1 MKVLMID
8 NYDSFTYNIVQY
20 LGELG
25 AEVEVQ
31 RVLGTGLSESAYA
44 AALEV
49 ELAEREIGFKRDVP
63 LSASYKGRPLG
74 EVYRAGFVVE
84 QSVIVEIRA
93 ADVLTDFHRA
103 QVMAALRLSGL
114 KLGLLINFNIFPVV
128 KGVHRIVSKP

>member
-1 MKVLMID
+1 MSTPDIQND
-8 NYDSFTYNIVQY
+8 FSHEII
-20 LGELG
+20 G
-25 AEVEVQ
+25 AAVEVQ